1 MKNLETKGLEFQQK
15 GPVGGRHKLVKCLK
29 LNNTFTL
36 IYIYI
41 CQEFYLSAK
50 PPNGNRLPCGGIP
63 SLTLARGRGDAKN
76 PLCPWGT
83 RDGERGRS
91 QSIKIKVLDPHFRG
105 DDTLRVLG
113 AQKEYP
119 APPPE
124 TSSGDA

>member
-1 MKNLETKGLEFQQK
+1 MLSARRVLREF
-15 GPVGGRHKLVKCLK
+15 PHKQHIYS
-29 LNNTFTL
+29 N

-41 CQEFYLSAK
+41 SVKNFIY
-50 PPNGNRLPCGGIP
+50 PPNRQTGTDCLAAGPPLSP
-63 SLTLARGRGDAKN
+63 SPARGRGDAKN
-76 PLCPWGT
+76 ALCPWGT

-105 DDTLRVLG
+105 DDTLKILG